1 MGHHHE
7 QEIPTLGL
15 LGSEF
20 PSCQVPFLWNPVLP
34 CATHISIAFMC
45 KKNATIFVRWRHQF
59 HVDCWWSPCWRLW
72 SFALLRQASWRRAAS
87 EDWAA
92 RPEHGHSL
100 SPRIGREEILGNPHF
115 EVGTITG
122 LVVWNIWNMFFH
134 SVGNFMIPTYP
145 NWLSL
150 HHLFSPYYIYIY
162 IYYHIYI
169 YTLGIS
175 SSQLTNSLHHFSEG
189 LGENPPDHHR
199 AEASIGAMGR
209 VPEIL
214 LRCRACWHH
223 PHLQNPWMVVKQC
236 HKPSPISP
244 CL

>member
-1 MGHHHE
+1 M
-7 QEIPTLGL
+7 
-15 LGSEF
+15 
-20 PSCQVPFLWNPVLP
+20 
-34 CATHISIAFMC
+34 
-45 KKNATIFVRWRHQF
+45 FVRWRHQF

-150 HHLFSPYYIYIY
+150 HHLFSPYYIYILHIY
-162 IYYHIYI
+162 ITYI

-175 SSQLTNSLHHFSEG
+175 SSQLTFTPSFFRG
-189 LGENPPDHHR
+189 V
-199 AEASIGAMGR
+199 GR
-209 VPEIL
+209 KPT
-214 LRCRACWHH
+214 R
-223 PHLQNPWMVVKQC
+223 
-236 HKPSPISP
+236 PSPGRGLDRSDGQGARDPVAVPGLLASP
-244 CL
+244 AFAKPMNGGKTMP